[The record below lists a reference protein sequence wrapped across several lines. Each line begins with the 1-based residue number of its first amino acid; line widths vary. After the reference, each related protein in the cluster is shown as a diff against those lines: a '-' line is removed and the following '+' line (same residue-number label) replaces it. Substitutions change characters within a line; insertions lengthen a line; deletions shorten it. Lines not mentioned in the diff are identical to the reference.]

1 METLK
6 TLRFAM
12 PPKRSRCSRADDL
25 FRSKLDN
32 IIDPK
37 HELAQLGSLI
47 DWSGFDE
54 AFGRFYKCAVR
65 PALPTRLMVG
75 LCYLKHSF
83 DVSDERLLELWVENP
98 YWQHFCGF
106 EFFQHKPPCDPTSLV
121 RYRKRIGPDGMEK
134 LLAETVRV
142 GLDAGAVR
150 PSSLERINVDTT
162 IQPKAIAHPQD
173 SRLYHK
179 ALEVLVRQA
188 KRAGIRLRQSYLR
201 LAKQARLKVQR
212 YGHARQYR
220 RMRREI
226 RRLKTYLGRVY
237 RVVGR
242 KIADDP
248 ALQQRFARLLG
259 LVEWLLTQTKD
270 GKGKLYSLHAPEVAC
285 FNRGKASGRYE
296 FGAKN
301 GIAATNC
308 EGFVLAAK
316 AFEGTPYD
324 GHTLKATIEQSTSTS
339 GVDPERIYVDRG
351 YRGHDYEGKARVII
365 AGQKRGLTPTMRRE
379 QKRRNGIEAVIG
391 HAKFDHRMDRNHLLG
406 TIGDTVNALAAAC
419 GYNLRRILDAIRRLC
434 VLVIM
439 MLNAGMAKFDTWST
453 TTRDLRSTA

>member
-1 METLK
+1 
-6 TLRFAM
+6 M
-12 PPKRSRCSRADDL
+12 PAKRSSRSRADDL

-32 IIDPK
+32 IIDPR
-37 HELAQLGSLI
+37 HELVQLGGLI
-47 DWSGFDE
+47 DWSGFEE
-54 AFGRFYKCAVR
+54 AFGRFYKSAGR

-106 EFFQHKPPCDPTSLV
+106 AFFQHKPPCDPTSLV
-121 RYRKRIGPDGMEK
+121 RYRKRIGPDGMER

-142 GLDAGAVR
+142 GLDTGAVR

-162 IQPKAIAHPQD
+162 IQQKAIAHPLD

-179 ALEVLVRQA
+179 AIEILVRQA
-188 KRAGIRLRQSYLR
+188 KRAGLRLRQSYLR

-212 YGHARQYR
+212 CGHARQYR

-237 RVVGR
+237 RDVGR
-242 KIADDP
+242 KIADAPD
-248 ALQQRFARLLG
+248 LQQRFARLLG
-259 LVEWLLTQTKD
+259 LVERLLTQTKD
-270 GKGKLYSLHAPEVAC
+270 SMGKLYSLHAPEVAC

-296 FGAKN
+296 FGAKV
-301 GIAATNC
+301 GIAATNR
-308 EGFVLAAK
+308 EGFILAAK
-316 AFEGTPYD
+316 AFDDTPYD
-324 GHTLKATIEQSTSTS
+324 GHTLKATVAQSVRTG

-351 YRGHDYEGKARVII
+351 YRGHDYDGKARVII

-379 QKRRNGIEAVIG
+379 QKRRNGLEAVIG

-406 TIGDTVNALAAAC
+406 NLGDAINALAAAC
-419 GYNLRRILDAIRRLC
+419 GYNLRRIIDAIRCLC
-434 VLVIM
+434 ALVIL
-439 MLNAGMAKFDTWST
+439 MLTAGMAKIDTWSAPNQ
-453 TTRDLRSTA
+453 DLRSTA

>member
-1 METLK
+1 
-6 TLRFAM
+6 M
-12 PPKRSRCSRADDL
+12 PPKRASRSRDDDL
-25 FRSKLDN
+25 FRSKLDS
-32 IIDPK
+32 IIDLR
-37 HELAQLGSLI
+37 HELVQLGSLI

-54 AFGRFYKCAVR
+54 VFGRFYKTVGR

-75 LCYLKHSF
+75 LCYLKHTF
-83 DVSDERLLELWVENP
+83 DVSDERLLELWVENV

-106 EFFQHKPPCDPTSLV
+106 DYFQHKPPCDPTSLV
-121 RYRKRIGPDGMEK
+121 RYRKRIGPDGLEK

-142 GLDAGAVR
+142 GVDAGAVR

-162 IQPKAIAHPQD
+162 IQPKAIAHPLD

-237 RVVGR
+237 RDVGR

-248 ALQQRFARLLG
+248 ALQQLFARLLG
-259 LVEWLLTQTKD
+259 LVERLLTQTKD
-270 GKGKLYSLHAPEVAC
+270 TKGKLYSLHAPEVAC

-296 FGAKN
+296 FGAKI
-301 GIAATNC
+301 GIAATNR

-324 GHTLKATIEQSTSTS
+324 GHTLKMTIDQSTRTS
-339 GVDPERIYVDRG
+339 GVDPKRVYVDRG
-351 YRGHDYEGKARVII
+351 YRGHDNDSAARVII

-379 QKRRNGIEAVIG
+379 QKRRNGLEAVIG

-406 TIGDTVNALAAAC
+406 TIGDAINALAAAC
-419 GYNLRRILDAIRRLC
+419 GYNLRRILDTIRRLC
-434 VLVIM
+434 TLIVL
-439 MLNAGMAKFDTWST
+439 MLTAGMAKIDTWSAPN
-453 TTRDLRSTA
+453 RELRSTA